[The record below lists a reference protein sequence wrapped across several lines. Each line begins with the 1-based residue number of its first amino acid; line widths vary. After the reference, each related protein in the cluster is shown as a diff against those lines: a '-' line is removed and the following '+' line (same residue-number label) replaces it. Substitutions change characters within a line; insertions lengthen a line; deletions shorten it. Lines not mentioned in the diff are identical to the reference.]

1 MFITNLNST
10 RRNLID
16 EMIGDVFRIYPNA
29 YRDHYSNSINSS
41 PSDHNI
47 ESDDDGVTLTIN
59 VPGYNDKLI
68 DVSVSGDKL
77 TIEGKSHTGSTEG
90 FNHIFTINDNLD
102 ADEID
107 ATVIDGVLTI
117 SIPYAEAVKPRKI
130 EVKVK

>member
-1 MFITNLNST
+1 MFITNLNSN

-16 EMIGDVFRIYPNA
+16 EIFRDLDFVNDNFLSKPYPN
-29 YRDHYSNSINSS
+29 RNS
-41 PSDHNI
+41 SDHNI

-90 FNHIFTINDNLD
+90 FNHTFTINDNLD

-107 ATVIDGVLTI
+107 ATAIDGVLTV
-117 SIPYAEAVKPRKI
+117 SIPYAESVKPRKI

>member
-1 MFITNLNST
+1 MFITTTNQN
-10 RRNLID
+10 NLID
-16 EMIGDVFRIYPNA
+16 EMINDIFRIYPNS
-29 YRDHYSNSINSS
+29 YRHNNSS
-41 PSDHNI
+41 DYKI
-47 ESDDDGVTLTIN
+47 DSDDDGVILTIN

-77 TIEGKSHTGSTEG
+77 TIEGKAHTGSTEG
-90 FNHIFTINDNLD
+90 FNHTFTINDNLD

-107 ATVIDGVLTI
+107 ATVIDGVLTV

>member
-1 MFITNLNST
+1 MFITNLNEN

-16 EMIGDVFRIYPNA
+16 EMIDDIFSVRL
-29 YRDHYSNSINSS
+29 S
-41 PSDHNI
+41 PEFKLGSEYKPYKID
-47 ESDDDGVTLTIN
+47 SDDDGVTLTIN

-68 DVSVSGDKL
+68 DVSVSGNKL

-90 FNHIFTINDNLD
+90 FNHAFTINDNLD

-107 ATVIDGVLTI
+107 ATAIDGVLTV
-117 SIPYAEAVKPRKI
+117 SIPYAEAVNPRKI

>member
-1 MFITNLNST
+1 MFITNLNSN
-10 RRNLID
+10 RRNLIN
-16 EMIGDVFRIYPNA
+16 ELFRDLDFVNDNFLSKPYPI
-29 YRDHYSNSINSS
+29 RNSS
-41 PSDHNI
+41 DYKTD
-47 ESDDDGVTLTIN
+47 SDDDGVTLTIN

-68 DVSVSGDKL
+68 DVSVSSDTL

-107 ATVIDGVLTI
+107 ATVVDGVLTV
-117 SIPYAEAVKPRKI
+117 SVPYAEAVKPRKI